1 MAQCL
6 GRWIP
11 NLGVPGS
18 KPLVGSKVDLVFHSS
33 KIDQVSIFIY
43 LFIAED
49 MLLQEDLL
57 KLLPM
62 INEANAMSEELDKK
76 VGQQLIQSKGNV

>member
-1 MAQCL
+1 MTLWL

-43 LFIAED
+43 LFIYCRGHVTSRGPTQIASYD
-49 MLLQEDLL
+49 Q
-57 KLLPM
+57 
-62 INEANAMSEELDKK
+62 
-76 VGQQLIQSKGNV
+76 